1 MPAIPKDC
9 SESSYFQMKI
19 SVYPFSFDPSWCGCP
34 YPPTP
39 CTSSTTP
46 PNYTHCPT
54 VLRGTC
60 GISGTG
66 KLRWV
71 DADVLGTLET
81 WPSSL
86 FLISTKPE
94 ICLLSH
100 IFPARTHC
108 WGWSAVDEVVNS
120 SFLLFFIL
128 PGLLSLCQFL
138 SGRYRRASKTLRVN
152 KNQGQ

>member
-9 SESSYFQMKI
+9 SESSYFQTKI
-19 SVYPFSFDPSWCGCP
+19 SAYPFSFDPSWCGCP

-39 CTSSTTP
+39 CTFSMTP
-46 PNYTHCPT
+46 PHAPNC
-54 VLRGTC
+54 LCSQGTR

-86 FLISTKPE
+86 LLLSTKPE

-100 IFPARTHC
+100 IFPATTHC
-108 WGWSAVDEVVNS
+108 WGWSALGEVANS
-120 SFLLFFIL
+120 SFFLFSIL
-128 PGLLSLCQFL
+128 PGMLSLCQFL

-152 KNQGQ
+152 RKQGQ